1 MLKPLTLSLSLA
13 VALGAT
19 SVSMAGHTYASSQA
33 PCAAPSGQCAMPSSQ
48 CGTTCAPTCAPKKK
62 CNLFSGMGNMCS
74 GLKKLCTPKP
84 KCYTYTWVLKKK
96 RVWGCH
102 GGGNSCGQPACETCG
117 VYPSGQAAPSGQ
129 SYVAPTGQTA
139 YSAPV
144 YGGSMAGGLIP
155 TPAPAIATA
164 PTGDEAPPAP
174 EIPSAPTGPQSSLLF
189 STTPSGN

>member
-48 CGTTCAPTCAPKKK
+48 CGTTCAPKKK

>member
-13 VALGAT
+13 VALGAC
-19 SVSMAGHTYASSQA
+19 SMSMAGGHHTYASAQA
-33 PCAAPSGQCAMPSSQ
+33 PCAAPSAQCATP
-48 CGTTCAPTCAPKKK
+48 CGDVCAPKKK
-62 CNLFSGMGNMCS
+62 CALFTGFGDFCG
-74 GLKKLCTPKP
+74 GLKSLCTPKP

-102 GGGNSCGQPACETCG
+102 SSSPCGAPTCETCG
-117 VYPSGQAAPSGQ
+117 VYPSGQGYAAPSGQ
-129 SYVAPTGQTA
+129 AAYAAPTYGAGQTA
-139 YSAPV
+139 SI
-144 YGGSMAGGLIP
+144 IP

-174 EIPSAPTGPQSSLLF
+174 ELPSASGPQSSLLF